1 MLEAE
6 IRGLEAALVP
16 IRTSPTKPISAAEK
30 AAVDTDY
37 EKLKGLLRGRRKQFN
52 EFWGTICDGCGDMN
66 PSDLWVSQIMITLL
80 VLLLVNAALGIFSTE
95 LCFQIQYTAPSIS
108 TIALFYF
115 IFPKM
120 FTNSSLFTRSICL
133 PLLSKTRGRERIFFP
148 ALFVFSFSRSII
160 VRSLDAQPGIFLS
173 HVLRSLLE
181 QKSTCTVC
189 TYTNPGNYKKRNV

>member
-1 MLEAE
+1 MTLPQLVRRQLFNAFLKFSDTKTKIAATKAELKVLQSTLHTLKAAPTTASLRETVAVLEAE
-6 IRGLEAALVP
+6 IRGLETALVP

-80 VLLLVNAALGIFSTE
+80 VLLLVNAVLGIFSTE

-120 FTNSSLFTRSICL
+120 FKA
-133 PLLSKTRGRERIFFP
+133 P
-148 ALFVFSFSRSII
+148 
-160 VRSLDAQPGIFLS
+160 
-173 HVLRSLLE
+173 
-181 QKSTCTVC
+181 
-189 TYTNPGNYKKRNV
+189 